1 MDKLVVVALAELERL
16 LYGGNYEVAFRAIAH
31 PAIPGAT
38 AREHLQAIFGA
49 DAVGFTDQ
57 LPVSGPYAISQIE
70 KRLRHAGDDGY
81 GPKKGVFRSRGFKQ
95 ALGYFKNHLERL
107 SAEATSVVSF
117 RPPPAFPIESVYWE
131 FAYLFVTP
139 QRAEVFIGASSD

>member
-38 AREHLQAIFGA
+38 AREQLEAIFGA
-49 DAVGFTDQ
+49 EAGLTEQ
-57 LPVSGPYAISQIE
+57 LPVGGPFAISRIE
-70 KRLRHAGDDGY
+70 KCLRHAGDDGY
-81 GPKKGVFRSRGFKQ
+81 GPKKNVFRSRGFKQ
-95 ALGYFKNHLERL
+95 ALGYFKDHLERL

-117 RPPPAFPIESVYWE
+117 RPPTAFPIESVYWE